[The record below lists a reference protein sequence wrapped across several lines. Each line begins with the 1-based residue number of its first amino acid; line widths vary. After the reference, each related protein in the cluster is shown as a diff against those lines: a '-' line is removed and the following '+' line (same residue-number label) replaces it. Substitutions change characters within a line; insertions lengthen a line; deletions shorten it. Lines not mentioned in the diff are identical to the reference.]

1 MAGVVMAHLLVATAP
16 VEKTTV
22 VGPRRRV
29 TNTTRATDTAPR
41 LLLEVAR
48 VVLLWMIHTLL
59 LVAAIPRIVMA
70 RHRLVAVMKNHTPTG
85 MIDVLDRPQEATVG
99 VTRSVRATSEYLL
112 GLAT

>member
-1 MAGVVMAHLLVATAP
+1 MPGVVMGHLPVVTAP
-16 VEKTTV
+16 VEKSTV
-22 VGPRRRV
+22 VGPRHRE
-29 TNTTRATDTAPR
+29 TSTTRATDTAPR

-59 LVAAIPRIVMA
+59 LVAAIPRTATA
-70 RHRLVAVMKNHTPTG
+70 RHHLVAVTKSHTPTG

-99 VTRSVRATSEYLL
+99 VTRSVRATSKYLL